1 MEKQIKTIGVLTSG
15 GDAPGMNAAV
25 RAVVRTGLHKGYRM
39 IGIQRGYNGLLNGEC
54 FEMNLRSVS
63 NIISAGGTILY
74 TARCLEF
81 KTKEGQD
88 RGAAKCRELGI
99 DALVVIGGDGSYR
112 GARELAHRGIPMIGL
127 PGTIDNDIAC
137 TEYTIGYDTAMNTA
151 LEMIDKLR
159 DTTQSHDRCSVV
171 EVMGRNAGYIAL
183 NVAIASGAMAVLLPE
198 KEFDMQHDILDKIVE
213 TQRTGKRH
221 FIVIVAEG
229 IGHSQEIA
237 NEIQA
242 RTGID
247 TRATI
252 LGHVQR
258 GGSPTVRDR
267 VNASLMGYHAIDLID
282 KGIYN
287 RVVAVSG
294 DKIVDY
300 DVNVALSMHKTIDR
314 DMIEDIGAV
323 SYEVAKEMAED
334 VRRIIGTDIGV
345 GVTGLAGPDGDGVHK
360 VGTVFVSMATA
371 EQTWV
376 KELHLGEYRTRSFIR
391 RMAGNHVYDMM
402 RRYLSGLKVM

>member
-1 MEKQIKTIGVLTSG
+1 MIRKIGILTSG
-15 GDAPGMNAAV
+15 GDSPGMNAAV
-25 RAVVRTGLHKGYRM
+25 VSVARCAAAHDIQLM
-39 IGIQRGYNGLLNGEC
+39 GIKRGYNGLLGLSENPEDDIAALDLETVLDIADQRGT
-54 FEMNLRSVS
+54 FLR
-63 NIISAGGTILY
+63 
-74 TARCLEF
+74 TARCDEF
-81 KTKEGQD
+81 KKPEVQRQCAD
-88 RGAAKCRELGI
+88 NLRKIGI

-127 PGTIDNDIAC
+127 PGTIDNDISC
-137 TEYTIGYDTAMNTA
+137 TDYTIGYDTAMNTA

-198 KEFDMQHDILDKIVE
+198 KEFDMQRDILDKIVE

-258 GGSPTVRDR
+258 GGSPTLRDR
-267 VNASLMGYHAIDLID
+267 VNASAMGYHAVCLLEQG
-282 KGIYN
+282 KYN
-287 RVVAVSG
+287 RIVG
-294 DKIVDY
+294 MKGEELVDY
-300 DVNVALSMHKTIDR
+300 PVDEALEMTKSIDPVLVDVCNTIS
-314 DMIEDIGAV
+314 I
-323 SYEVAKEMAED
+323 
-334 VRRIIGTDIGV
+334 
-345 GVTGLAGPDGDGVHK
+345 
-360 VGTVFVSMATA
+360 
-371 EQTWV
+371 
-376 KELHLGEYRTRSFIR
+376 
-391 RMAGNHVYDMM
+391 
-402 RRYLSGLKVM
+402 

>member
-88 RGAAKCRELGI
+88 KGAEKCRELGI

-127 PGTIDNDIAC
+127 PGTIDNDISC
-137 TEYTIGYDTAMNTA
+137 TDYTIGYDTAMNTA

-159 DTTQSHDRCSVV
+159 D
-171 EVMGRNAGYIAL
+171 
-183 NVAIASGAMAVLLPE
+183 MAVLLPE
-198 KEFDMQHDILDKIVE
+198 KEFDMQRDILDKIAE
-213 TQRTGKRH
+213 TQKTGKRH
-221 FIVIVAEG
+221 FIIIVAEG
-229 IGHSQEIA
+229 VGHAQEIA

-247 TRATI
+247 SRATI

-258 GGSPTVRDR
+258 GGSPTLRDR
-267 VNASLMGYHAIDLID
+267 VNASAMGYHAVCLLEQ
-282 KGIYN
+282 GRYN
-287 RVVAVSG
+287 RIVG
-294 DKIVDY
+294 MRGEKLVDY
-300 DVNVALSMHKTIDR
+300 PVDEALEMTKTLDPVLLDVCNTIS
-314 DMIEDIGAV
+314 I
-323 SYEVAKEMAED
+323 
-334 VRRIIGTDIGV
+334 
-345 GVTGLAGPDGDGVHK
+345 
-360 VGTVFVSMATA
+360 
-371 EQTWV
+371 
-376 KELHLGEYRTRSFIR
+376 
-391 RMAGNHVYDMM
+391 
-402 RRYLSGLKVM
+402 

>member
-88 RGAAKCRELGI
+88 KGAEKC
-99 DALVVIGGDGSYR
+99 
-112 GARELAHRGIPMIGL
+112 RELAHRGIPMIGL
-127 PGTIDNDIAC
+127 PGTIDNDISC
-137 TEYTIGYDTAMNTA
+137 TDYTIGYDTAMNTA

-198 KEFDMQHDILDKIVE
+198 KEFDMQRDILDKIAE
-213 TQRTGKRH
+213 TQKTGKRH
-221 FIVIVAEG
+221 FIIIVAEG
-229 IGHSQEIA
+229 VGHAQEIA

-247 TRATI
+247 SRATI

-258 GGSPTVRDR
+258 GGSPTLRDR
-267 VNASLMGYHAIDLID
+267 VNASAMGYHAVCLLEQGKYNRIVGMKGEKLVDYPVDEALEMTKTLDPVLID
-282 KGIYN
+282 VCN
-287 RVVAVSG
+287 
-294 DKIVDY
+294 
-300 DVNVALSMHKTIDR
+300 TIS
-314 DMIEDIGAV
+314 I
-323 SYEVAKEMAED
+323 
-334 VRRIIGTDIGV
+334 
-345 GVTGLAGPDGDGVHK
+345 
-360 VGTVFVSMATA
+360 
-371 EQTWV
+371 
-376 KELHLGEYRTRSFIR
+376 
-391 RMAGNHVYDMM
+391 
-402 RRYLSGLKVM
+402 

>member
-88 RGAAKCRELGI
+88 KGAEKCRELGI

-127 PGTIDNDIAC
+127 PGTIDNDISC
-137 TEYTIGYDTAMNTA
+137 TDYTIGYDTAMNTA

-171 EVMGRNAGYIAL
+171 EVPPSIIADLFVSLCLCSSFIGCVINNSVISSISNNPSGPRNSP
-183 NVAIASGAMAVLLPE
+183 AIPNSFSPTYTAPSVSKGESPICPLIRCTSRNCRIKVQIRYKPVKINAVFQLPMAISMTAHGTSTVPVPNTGKASMIP
-198 KEFDMQHDILDKIVE
+198 IPIP
-213 TQRTGKRH
+213 TRTGH
-221 FIVIVAEG
+221 GF
-229 IGHSQEIA
+229 
-237 NEIQA
+237 
-242 RTGID
+242 
-247 TRATI
+247 
-252 LGHVQR
+252 
-258 GGSPTVRDR
+258 PTK
-267 VNASLMGYHAIDLID
+267 NMPI
-282 KGIYN
+282 
-287 RVVAVSG
+287 
-294 DKIVDY
+294 
-300 DVNVALSMHKTIDR
+300 
-314 DMIEDIGAV
+314 
-323 SYEVAKEMAED
+323 
-334 VRRIIGTDIGV
+334 
-345 GVTGLAGPDGDGVHK
+345 VHK
-360 VGTVFVSMATA
+360 NEVSKNM
-371 EQTWV
+371 
-376 KELHLGEYRTRSFIR
+376 IP
-391 RMAGNHVYDMM
+391 
-402 RRYLSGLKVM
+402 